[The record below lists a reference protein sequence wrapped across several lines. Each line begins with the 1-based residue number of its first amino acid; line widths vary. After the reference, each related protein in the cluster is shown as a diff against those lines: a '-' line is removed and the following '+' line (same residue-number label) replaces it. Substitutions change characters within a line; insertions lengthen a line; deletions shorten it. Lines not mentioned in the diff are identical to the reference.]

1 LKEIKMKINK
11 KQAGILLGAITM
23 MEFDTTISLYTME
36 LKLELLKFHDGEDAP
51 IRIWE
56 TLCQIEAE
64 KGNLVTA

>member
-1 LKEIKMKINK
+1 MQIDK
-11 KQAGILLGAITM
+11 KQAGVLLGAIAM
-23 MEFDTTISLYTME
+23 MEFETSISLYTME
-36 LKLELLKFHDGEDAP
+36 LKLELLKFHDGEDAK